1 MSGSDWS
8 NMSMEELFRAEA
20 EGQCQTLSDDL
31 LALEKAS
38 EIAPLLE
45 ELMRAA
51 HSLKG
56 AARIVGLDAAV
67 KVAHVMEDCFV
78 RAQKLNL
85 PPDGAATDQLLKGV
99 DLLRQIGGITPGTP
113 SADQLDEFVQDCQAI
128 RFEQSAR
135 ADPPSSPSPDPVSA
149 APVEKTGR
157 GGRRDLRVDAERLDS
172 LVALAGQAAVASR
185 TEEGYFSAAQAALRR
200 VEAALAEAVRT
211 DDAARRRSLIGEA
224 TGVVAQAQSTLIHSA
239 ETFDTRGRRLAR
251 YCDRLYEE
259 TLACR
264 MRPFGDIAPG
274 LRRLARDL
282 ARQLGKQ
289 VRVEIE
295 GEDTE
300 VDRDLLDR
308 LDGPLSHLI
317 RNALDHGLETPEER
331 EKTYK
336 EPEGCLHISA
346 RHQSGW
352 FVVTVADDGRGLDR
366 ESITGAILR
375 RGLAVPEHVAQMTD
389 AETMEFLLLPGFSLS
404 ENVTEISGRGVGLD
418 AVRVMAYGAG
428 GSLRLSR
435 REMGGFQVEVILPV
449 SLSLVRALIVEVA
462 GDFFALPLTRVDRV
476 LEVAP
481 EDIHAASGR
490 QHFFL
495 DGERIE
501 ILSAAQV
508 LELEETAAS
517 TTHAAVA
524 ILQGPGSRLGLVF
537 DRMVGQGEL
546 SLQRL
551 DSRLGHV
558 QDVSAVATLQSG
570 EPVVVLD
577 VNDLVI
583 SATNFS
589 SGTRYRPLAEDQR
602 PDARAA
608 LRILVA
614 DDSLTVRELER
625 KLLAGHGYEVDT
637 AVDGLDAW
645 NALREGSYDLLVTD
659 IDMPRMDGIE
669 LSKLVRSHARL
680 RDLPI
685 VVVSYKDREEDRARG
700 LEAGADYYLP
710 KSSYQDESLI
720 KAVQE
725 LIGEPLAV

>member
-1 MSGSDWS
+1 MSSPDWS
-8 NMSMEELFRAEA
+8 KMSMEELFRAEA
-20 EGQCQTLSDDL
+20 EGQCQTLSDQL
-31 LALEKAS
+31 LALERAA
-38 EIAPLLE
+38 EVAPLLE

-78 RAQKLNL
+78 RAQQVNL
-85 PPDGAATDQLLKGV
+85 APDSGATDQLLKGV

-113 SADQLDEFVQDCQAI
+113 TTEQLDDFVLACQAI
-128 RFEQSAR
+128 HFEKTAPRETPPPIPSAEP
-135 ADPPSSPSPDPVSA
+135 APVAS
-149 APVEKTGR
+149 VEKTAR
-157 GGRRDLRVDAERLDS
+157 GRRDLRVDAERLDS
-172 LVALAGQAAVASR
+172 LLALAGQASVASR
-185 TEEGYFSAAQAALRR
+185 SEEQYFGPAQAALRN
-200 VEAALAEAVRT
+200 VETALAEASRT
-211 DDAARRRSLIGEA
+211 AAETRRLALLSH
-224 TGVVAQAQSTLIHSA
+224 VAGLVAAAQSTLIFSA
-239 ETFDTRGRRLAR
+239 ETFDTKARRLAR
-251 YCDRLYEE
+251 YCDRLYQE

-295 GEDTE
+295 GEDVE

-336 EPEGCLHISA
+336 EPEGCLQISA

-352 FVVTVADDGRGLDR
+352 FVITVADDGRGLDR
-366 ESITGAILR
+366 EAITKAILR
-375 RGLAVPEHVAQMTD
+375 RGLAAPEHVAQMTD

-428 GSLRLSR
+428 GSLRLAR

-449 SLSLVRALIVEVA
+449 SLSLVRALIVEVS

-476 LEVAP
+476 LNVDRE
-481 EDIHAASGR
+481 EIHAASGR

-508 LELEETAAS
+508 LELEESETNAAHS
-517 TTHAAVA
+517 AVA
-524 ILQGPGSRLGLVF
+524 ILQGPSSRLGLVF

-558 QDVSAVATLQSG
+558 QDVSAVATLESG

-589 SGTRYRPLAEDQR
+589 SGTRYRPLADHQR
-602 PDARAA
+602 QDAKAA
-608 LRILVA
+608 RRVLVA

-625 KLLAGHGYEVDT
+625 KLLVGHGYEVDT

-645 NALREGSYDLLVTD
+645 NALREGAYDLLVTD

-685 VVVSYKDREEDRARG
+685 IVVSYKDREEDRARG
-700 LEAGADYYLP
+700 LEAGADFYLP

-725 LIGEPLAV
+725 MIGEPTAA